1 MTAPGNTSPRGCT
14 NYKIRKLMRQVSQ
27 YYDTEIGR
35 AGLKATQF
43 ALLGQLARLGP
54 IRPGD
59 LAQTMGMDAS
69 TLTRNLKP
77 LTDAGLARTEQGT
90 DARSRSVT
98 ITDAGHQKWAEARE
112 YWKVAQGHINNVLGA
127 DRVIA
132 LHKLLDESLEL
143 LAHPTDEVTSP

>member
-1 MTAPGNTSPRGCT
+1 MTAPDNTSPRGCT

-98 ITDAGHQKWAEARE
+98 ITAAGHQKWAEARE
-112 YWKVAQGHINNVLGA
+112 YWQVAQDHINNVLGA
-127 DRVIA
+127 ERVVA
-132 LHKLLDESLEL
+132 LHKLLDESQEL
-143 LAHPTDEVTSP
+143 LAHSTDEVTSP